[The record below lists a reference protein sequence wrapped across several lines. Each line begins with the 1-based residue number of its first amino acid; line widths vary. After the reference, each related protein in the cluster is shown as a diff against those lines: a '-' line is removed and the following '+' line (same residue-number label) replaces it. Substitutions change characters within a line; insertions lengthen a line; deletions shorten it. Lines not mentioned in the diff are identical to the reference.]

1 MNQITNDIQ
10 RTLGV
15 LSENNKTGWRK
26 LLRIVSWNGAPGKY
40 DIRDWSPEDTRCSKS
55 STLTE
60 AEARTLLTLLM
71 AEFGGSDG
79 K

>member
-15 LSENNKTGWRK
+15 LSENNKIGWRK
-26 LLRIVSWNGAPGKY
+26 LLRIVSWNGAPSKY
-40 DIRDWSPEDTRCSKS
+40 DIRDWSPDDTRCSKS

-60 AEARTLLTLLM
+60 TEARALLALLM
-71 AEFGGSDG
+71 AEFGGGDE